1 MRVDDYNRRWMT
13 GPNHGCDE
21 VKSMF
26 LSEKSSSFRSK
37 RPLIWLLSTFLGVL
51 AAPSFGQESSGSF
64 WPPEVAAR
72 SAVLMNATTGELLF
86 SKEPHLRLPPASTTK
101 VLTAMLALERLDPHA
116 RLQASEQAASAAPS
130 RIGLHAGETASAQDL
145 LYGLLLKSGN
155 DAAETLAE
163 AAGGSIYG
171 FADMMNAK
179 AWQIGARDSHFMNP
193 HGLPNEAHYST
204 AYDLAL
210 IFRHAMN
217 YPMFADIVRTR
228 SATLR
233 VESNQGAYGDSRL
246 IPVMNHNRLLASY
259 EGTRGGK
266 TGFTLKARRCFVGEV
281 DRGGTRLIVAILNSP
296 NSNTLWADART
307 LLDYGFAHYGLAPA
321 PGQPDNEP
329 RPILVERAPMPTPT
343 SWRVATAQ
351 APEEEDEVFEPVFT
365 ARRPA
370 APVTSNRSITTR
382 RDPVALAEL
391 DRPTPIR
398 PIAKANTLEEPV
410 SAQPTPMAGSA
421 TIVQRTPAPVPRP
434 EPLARSQ
441 AAFEAEAPEPMTAQ
455 RQPESARVTIVR
467 RTPAPRPR
475 LERAA
480 PAELAFEEDAPKR
493 VSSQPTVAGAPI
505 VDRPAVRLINQPTK
519 ARFTMTDDRPAPS
532 PGKAKGFIEW
542 SKDTASNRTAIK
554 SKPAE
559 FVTAKSPIVV
569 KPSALPAK
577 KATEKASAN
586 KPVLVAV
593 NPKLTAAKG
602 LSDAKKPGKP
612 EKVTAAAAAKPD
624 KPVVG
629 NKVIARL
636 DSPPVAKPQPKTP
649 KRGI

>member
-1 MRVDDYNRRWMT
+1 
-13 GPNHGCDE
+13 
-21 VKSMF
+21 MF
-26 LSEKSSSFRSK
+26 LSKKFRTLWME
-37 RPLIWLLSTFLGVL
+37 RPLAWLLGALLGLTV
-51 AAPSFGQESSGSF
+51 APVFGQESSGSF

-86 SKEPHLRLPPASTTK
+86 AKEPHLRLPPASTTK
-101 VLTAMLALERLDPHA
+101 VLTAMLALERLDPNS

-130 RIGLHAGETASAQDL
+130 RIGLHAGETASTQDL

-193 HGLPNEAHYST
+193 HGLPDESHYST

-233 VESNQGAYGDSRL
+233 VESSQGTYGDLRL
-246 IPVMNHNRLLASY
+246 IPVLNHNRLLASY

-321 PGQPDNEP
+321 PLQPDDEP
-329 RPILVERAPMPTPT
+329 RPILVERAPVTPPA

-351 APEEEDEVFEPVFT
+351 ASEEDDIFEPVVT

-370 APVTSNRSITTR
+370 APVASSRFITAR

-398 PIAKANTLEEPV
+398 PAVKDDTLEEPH
-410 SAQPTPMAGSA
+410 SAQPTMAANSA
-421 TIVQRTPAPVPRP
+421 TIVQRTPAPVPRL
-434 EPLARSQ
+434 EPLIKPQLALEDES
-441 AAFEAEAPEPMTAQ
+441 PEPMTAQ
-455 RQPESARVTIVR
+455 HLPEPARATIVR
-467 RTPAPRPR
+467 RTPVPKSR
-475 LERAA
+475 LERADTA
-480 PAELAFEEDAPKR
+480 DLAFAEDAPKIA
-493 VSSQPTVAGAPI
+493 STQQPVASGAPI
-505 VDRPAVRLINQPTK
+505 VDRPAIRLVSQP
-519 ARFTMTDDRPAPS
+519 ARARVTITEDRPVLPRNKPKALVEPPKGTSTSKIALKTKPMESVAARS
-532 PGKAKGFIEW
+532 PM
-542 SKDTASNRTAIK
+542 
-554 SKPAE
+554 
-559 FVTAKSPIVV
+559 VV
-569 KPSALPAK
+569 KPSSLPGQ
-577 KATEKASAN
+577 KATENLSAN
-586 KPVLVAV
+586 KPTLATS
-593 NPKLTAAKG
+593 NSKPSAAKG
-602 LSDAKKPGKP
+602 PNGAKPSKP
-612 EKVTAAAAAKPD
+612 EKVTAAPVSKPE
-624 KPVVG
+624 KPVV
-629 NKVIARL
+629 NSKVIARL
-636 DSPPVAKPQPKTP
+636 DSPPVAKPAQKNP
-649 KRGI
+649 KRRI